1 MNLLME
7 MQQITKEAKDKQYE
21 RYLQKCLSKYESRIR
36 SHASCGKSSLHVKDF
51 NRKIDRVW
59 SDLNQQGITVYGQLG
74 NKDGSYSYSK
84 WNGKGSFHNWVD
96 KNDGYSWEV
105 KLSWE

>member
-7 MQQITKEAKDKQYE
+7 MQRVTKEAKDKQYE
-21 RYLQKCLSKYESRIR
+21 RYLQKSLSKYESRIR
-36 SHASCGKSSLHVKDF
+36 THASCGKSSLVVRDF

-59 SDLNQQGITVYGQLG
+59 SDLNQQGITVHGRIL
-74 NKDGSYSYSK
+74 NKDGARPFLK
-84 WNGKGSFHNWVD
+84 WNGRGSFHKWVD